1 MIANVTFVN
10 FFIKTYSILSIQY
23 MYEISC
29 KMDKHFLRYRMF
41 FHRGPTS
48 PPPPPAFSKVALRF
62 SKSPVQVELKVHAL
76 PRYILTLFSH
86 NRHDHARIC
95 ILVNI
100 FNIRSSSLKK
110 IFCCLSHP
118 SFWFSKAKWKII
130 HAENEKLENGQP
142 SASLP
147 LSHPHATIIRHLPHQ
162 RLYD

>member
-1 MIANVTFVN
+1 MWHLSIFLSRL
-10 FFIKTYSILSIQY
+10 IPYCQYSICTKFHVKWTNIFWDT
-23 MYEISC
+23 EC
-29 KMDKHFLRYRMF
+29 F
-41 FHRGPTS
+41 FTVA
-48 PPPPPAFSKVALRF
+48 PPALPPVPAFSQVALRF

-100 FNIRSSSLKK
+100 FSIRSSSLKK